1 MDFNLDDDERMLD
14 ESLDR
19 FLERDTGADAWR
31 APDHP
36 LSDNTARRWAAWADM
51 GLLGLHVPQ
60 MHGGLERPATDSFL
74 VMAALGRH
82 GVALPFIGTAVVGA
96 HALSQGGSEDQQATW
111 LPRLVSGELRTALA
125 VVEPGPRWRTDT
137 PATLWDGRTLS
148 GRKCV
153 VVDAVGADLL
163 IVTARGPDD
172 AIRLVCVDAGAAGV
186 HLTPHTAIDGRWIAD
201 ILFDAVAVDA
211 GRSLEAAPPAQVLAG
226 ALDQGVAA
234 LCAEAHG
241 TASRLHGLTLDHLR
255 ARTQFGQTLGSFQV
269 LQHRAVDML
278 LLREQLHSAA
288 LLAAA
293 YADHADP
300 LQRGRQ
306 VSAAKAMVGRYA
318 RPLGEMAMQIFAG
331 MGMTDE
337 LPASRCFRRLLAIEA
352 TWGDAGHHTDR
363 YAGLVE
369 ATA

>member
-14 ESLDR
+14 ESLER

-36 LSDNTARRWAAWADM
+36 LSDNTTRRWSAWADM

-60 MHGGLERPATDSFL
+60 VHGGLARPATDSFL

-96 HALSQGGSEDQQATW
+96 HALSQGGSDAQQAAW
-111 LPRLVSGELRTALA
+111 LPRLMSGELRTALA

-137 PATLWDGRTLS
+137 PATRWDGRTLS

-172 AIRLVCVDAGAAGV
+172 ALRLICVDAQAPGV
-186 HLTPHTAIDGRWIAD
+186 HVAPQTAIDGRWIAD
-201 ILFDAVAVDA
+201 IAFDTVAA
-211 GRSLEAAPPAQVLAG
+211 GADRSLEAAPAAPVLAG
-226 ALDQGVAA
+226 ALDRGVAA

-241 TASRLHGLTLDHLR
+241 TASRLHAMTLEHLR
-255 ARTQFGQTLGSFQV
+255 ARSQFGQALGSFQA

-293 YADHADP
+293 HADHTDP
-300 LQRGRQ
+300 VQRSRQ

-337 LPASRCFRRLLAIEA
+337 LPASRCFRRLLAIES

-363 YAGLVE
+363 YAGLAQV
-369 ATA
+369 TA